1 MNRSISNWHIHC
13 HVVLLLGTVRYA
25 EKNTWSRVHV
35 IHSVEKISWQSYLCN
50 LELKQVTWRFMTE
63 VRWQSLTS
71 YVNITGLIILY
82 KHLNIT
88 HVKENC
94 DMLVSV
100 LIINYVQLICENF
113 SQKNI
118 ALYLVTTYN
127 IFIYNS
133 TIMQKIQRLHVAFTN
148 DIMFVLITG

>member
-1 MNRSISNWHIHC
+1 
-13 HVVLLLGTVRYA
+13 
-25 EKNTWSRVHV
+25 
-35 IHSVEKISWQSYLCN
+35 
-50 LELKQVTWRFMTE
+50 MTE

-82 KHLNIT
+82 KHLNVT

-133 TIMQKIQRLHVAFTN
+133 TIMRKNTTVACRCH
-148 DIMFVLITG
+148 MF